1 METQEKFLKASALRD
16 LAEDAMKSGN
26 TEQAEKYVEEMEHI
40 QAEAQKEAK
49 VYEALAEAKTV
60 EQKATNRVPIA
71 SADIKEDSLNEKRS
85 DGTGRSHVDADY
97 KPSGWNKSLPAMSQ
111 ISWIQDQMGENLKS
125 EARFQKNTFAKWF
138 SSKSEETFFRNAS
151 VDEKKAME
159 QGTDSEGGYLVPE
172 EFINDTVLVGR
183 TPGGRIAPACT
194 VINVNSKD
202 GYIPTLGVATF
213 ANVAE
218 EGAYTGAESTPVNA
232 QIAFAIEK
240 YGGLIRVSD
249 ELLDNSVPN
258 LPGLLSEI
266 FSQSYGRLEDSMITG
281 GDGSGEF
288 NGIIGGTDYSGSAT
302 QTYVTSSISALTA
315 ADVLGT
321 YFDVPAQHRGVDSF
335 RWITTSEIMSIISGI
350 GTAAAGVHAIQSLTN
365 APDAFLLGRG
375 VITSDNAASDLETA
389 LGANKK
395 IAVAGDM
402 SGYYVFRRA
411 GMSIRRN
418 DSLYMGTGQVGFFAS
433 TRADGSYVRDNF
445 TIMTQPAS

>member
-26 TEQAEKYVEEMEHI
+26 TDQAAKYVEEMEHI

-49 VYEALAEAKTV
+49 VHEALAEAKTV

-71 SADIKEDSLNEKRS
+71 AADIKEDALNEKRS
-85 DGTGRSHVDADY
+85 DGTGRSHVDGDY

-111 ISWIQDQMGENLKS
+111 ISWVQDQMGSNLKA
-125 EARFQKNTFAKWF
+125 EARFQKDTFAKWF

-151 VDEKKAME
+151 ADEKKAME
-159 QGTDSEGGYLVPE
+159 QGTDAEGGFLVPE

-183 TPGGRIAPACT
+183 TPGGRIAPECT

-218 EGAYTGAESTPVNA
+218 EGAYTGAESTPVNG

-258 LPGLLSEI
+258 LPGLLNEI
-266 FSQSYGRLEDSMITG
+266 FSQSYGRLEDSMVTG

-302 QTYVTSSISALTA
+302 QTYVTSSVSALTA

-375 VITSDNAASDLETA
+375 VITSDNAASDLITS

-418 DSLYMGTGQVGFFAS
+418 DSLYMGNGQVGFFAS
-433 TRADGSYVRDNF
+433 VRSDGAFVRDNF